1 MVLYEWKGVIDIS
14 DDDSVDG
21 FAVGGENAGKVIQL
35 KCDGI
40 GMVNRASEAPPT
52 MAFLESSSQTS
63 K

>member
-1 MVLYEWKGVIDIS
+1 VSVIDIS

-21 FAVGGENAGKVIQL
+21 FATGGESAKKGIHL
-35 KCDGI
+35 KSDVI
-40 GMVNRASEAPPT
+40 GMVNRASEAPPN

>member
-1 MVLYEWKGVIDIS
+1 MDGVGVIDIS

-21 FAVGGENAGKVIQL
+21 FAVGGGSAGKVIQL

-52 MAFLESSSQTS
+52 MAFLEGCSQTL